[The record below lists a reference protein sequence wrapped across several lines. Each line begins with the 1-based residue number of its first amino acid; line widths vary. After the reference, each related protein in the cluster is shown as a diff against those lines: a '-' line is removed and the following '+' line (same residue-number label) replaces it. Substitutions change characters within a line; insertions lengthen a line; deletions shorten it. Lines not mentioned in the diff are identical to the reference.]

1 MQLAEL
7 REKEARHQLQEKG
20 LHEAFMI
27 SIMLKFVFAAL
38 ETVLGVML
46 LFTPKVIEFVV
57 ALVQIEILEDPNDF
71 FGTHVRQ
78 LLNPSHEA
86 QVFGGL
92 YLLSHGV
99 VKLFLAA
106 GLLRDKIWAY
116 PAALA
121 VFTLFIL
128 YQMVRWLSTHSVWL
142 LVLTVVDL
150 LVMWLI
156 WHEYKRRQKKPDDIL
171 T

>member
-1 MQLAEL
+1 M
-7 REKEARHQLQEKG
+7 REKEGRHQLREKG

-27 SIMLKFVFAAL
+27 SIMLKFAFAAL
-38 ETVLGVML
+38 ETILGIML
-46 LFTPKVIEFVV
+46 LVTPKVIAFVIT
-57 ALVQIEILEDPNDF
+57 LVQIEILEDPNDF
-71 FGTHVRQ
+71 FGTHIRE

-106 GLLRDKIWAY
+106 GLIRDKIWAY

-142 LVLTVVDL
+142 LVLTIADL
-150 LVMWLI
+150 VVMWLI
-156 WHEYKRRQKKPDDIL
+156 WHEYKHRQKARDVIL
-171 T
+171 P